1 MFLWLPRC
9 RQLPT
14 SYISLVSHLYI
25 SMVSMIHTC
34 SPFFLIDVFVIT
46 AWVAAART
54 PIKFLGLLS
63 DIAFHN
69 VIVEFAVSG
78 DIQDTDGIVF
88 IVFWLPV
95 IGIVIRYAYTKW
107 TRAWKVRNHDAHFT
121 VLLHPIRLC
130 HDLATQSQD
139 IRKVGEDVE
148 FYAVLSVPTMNFKPA
163 SMEPVHEDVE
173 LLAGEIYFE
182 NLLMCFSELT
192 MQGSFIVGRKVTE
205 QFFVD
210 RLQHAIC
217 GAEVY
222 FGG

>member
-1 MFLWLPRC
+1 M
-9 RQLPT
+9 
-14 SYISLVSHLYI
+14 LVI
-25 SMVSMIHTC
+25 
-34 SPFFLIDVFVIT
+34 P
-46 AWVAAART
+46 AWVATART
-54 PIKFLGLLS
+54 SIMFLSLRSG
-63 DIAFHN
+63 IAFHN
-69 VIVEFAVSG
+69 VIVEVAVSG
-78 DIQDTDGIVF
+78 DVQDTDGIVF

-107 TRAWKVRNHDAHFT
+107 TCAWKVRNHDAHFT

-192 MQGSFIVGRKVTE
+192 MQGSFIVGRKVAE

-217 GAEVY
+217 GAEMY